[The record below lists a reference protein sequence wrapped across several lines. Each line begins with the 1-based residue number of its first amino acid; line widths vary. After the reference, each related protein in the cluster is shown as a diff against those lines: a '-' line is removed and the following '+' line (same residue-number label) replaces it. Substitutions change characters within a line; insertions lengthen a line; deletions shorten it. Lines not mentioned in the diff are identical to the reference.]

1 MTLCVTRL
9 HVAVLGDDGRLDS
22 SVSVSV
28 SQDPGRPESLCR
40 VHRATDIQDRA
51 LPSCDTRGT
60 SKEKDELSC
69 CQDNRTH
76 TDGHA
81 RTDDRWTASEDMSTP
96 VVTTG
101 QTDDRWTE
109 SEDTSTSVVTTV
121 ELLDPEVDNHCASTT
136 EQTREPED
144 AIPTEPDSK
153 PEPTISSTVP
163 ETRASE
169 HVMGTHSQEVP
180 VCTENM
186 CDSREDATTTG
197 PGHKSDPQMSTP
209 GLNLV
214 DKPTE
219 NSSHVPASAS
229 DTVLRAKPSTSN
241 HDSTE
246 SVCDSESTTVNS
258 APTQSQLDDPS
269 QITKSRSS
277 FLDELEA
284 KEYLEKQLYGD
295 SDDVFLSSLGS
306 MSAGSEAS
314 GNAGPFVKKLQ
325 ENLLSYMPASN
336 VQEAVTSWTKN
347 VVSNIRT
354 SIDRFSFTS
363 TEGVCDA
370 EDQGVGDVQEDGDP
384 GDLQVC

>member
-1 MTLCVTRL
+1 MSRDDTRT
-9 HVAVLGDDGRLDS
+9 DT
-22 SVSVSV
+22 SVGVSL
-28 SQDPGRPESLCR
+28 SQEPARPESLCR
-40 VHRATDIQDRA
+40 VHRATDIQDKA

-60 SKEKDELSC
+60 SKEKEELGC

-76 TDGHA
+76 TDDHA
-81 RTDDRWTASEDMSTP
+81 RTDDRWTESGDTSTP
-96 VVTTG
+96 VVTTVG
-101 QTDDRWTE
+101 
-109 SEDTSTSVVTTV
+109 
-121 ELLDPEVDNHCASTT
+121 LPDPEVDNQCAAIT
-136 EQTREPED
+136 EQTREPEE
-144 AIPTEPDSK
+144 AVPTEQDSK
-153 PEPTISSTVP
+153 TEPAVSSTGP
-163 ETRASE
+163 EMRTSE
-169 HVMGTHSQEVP
+169 HVMVTHSQEVP
-180 VCTENM
+180 VDKKNM
-186 CDSREDATTTG
+186 CDSSEDATTTG
-197 PGHKSDPQMSTP
+197 PGHKSDPEM
-209 GLNLV
+209 
-214 DKPTE
+214 DEPTE
-219 NSSHVPASAS
+219 NSSHNPASAS

-241 HDSTE
+241 HGLGSAE
-246 SVCDSESTTVNS
+246 SLCDSESTPVNS
-258 APTQSQLDDPS
+258 AQSQSQLDELS

-325 ENLLSYMPASN
+325 ENLLSYMPSSN

-370 EDQGVGDVQEDGDP
+370 EDQSVNDVQEDGDP